1 MKRLGYRSENICQL
15 CEFILVGKSPRPRFA
30 RPYSLRV
37 GTVTHQRPPQPHLT
51 TRRGHGVFHK
61 REERL
66 NLHIRRWKSES
77 SSIVTEYVLKRQL
90 HALRQQIH
98 AMLSSRI
105 ETTVSEEDSL
115 RALQA
120 LHTIARTLVGAP
132 APEAEDGTTPVSALL
147 SLDGTTSQRAV
158 SQAPPPQHIPSHYR
172 RIATEEISKLAHDIL
187 THPGV
192 FISPA
197 ILNTYVSIQ
206 TLLGHPETLP
216 EAFTLYAR
224 KPIPGPNTPPAQYK
238 TPNPNKVSSAIPTSL
253 ADIAL
258 TAAIEKRDLSL
269 ALAII
274 DTTVCTPAFRR
285 SKIVRKAVPPLT
297 GFALAPVAV
306 YTLASQL
313 SVYQE
318 SMDTVMAT
326 NVAFAGIL
334 AYLGFTATIGV
345 VAVTTANDQMDRV
358 TWATGMP
365 LRERWLREEERAA
378 LDRVAGAWGF
388 KEPWRRGEE
397 EGKEWEELREFIGR
411 RGMVLDRVELM
422 EGME

>member
-1 MKRLGYRSENICQL
+1 MKRLRYRSNNLCQL
-15 CEFILVGKSPRPRFA
+15 CEFVSVETSPRCRFA
-30 RPYSLRV
+30 RPYSLLV
-37 GTVTHQRPPQPHLT
+37 GIVAHHWRPQQQLT
-51 TRRGHGVFHK
+51 PRRGHGVLLK
-61 REERL
+61 RL
-66 NLHIRRWKSES
+66 NFPSRRWISDSRS
-77 SSIVTEYVLKRQL
+77 SVTEEAVKRQL
-90 HALRQQIH
+90 HALRQQVH
-98 AMLSSRI
+98 AILSSKT
-105 ETTVSEEDSL
+105 ETVISEDNSL
-115 RALQA
+115 GALQA
-120 LHTIARTLVGAP
+120 LQTIARALIGTDS
-132 APEAEDGTTPVSALL
+132 PEARDGTTPVSALL
-147 SLDGTTSQRAV
+147 SLDGNASQAAV
-158 SQAPPPQHIPSHYR
+158 SQVPPPQDIPSHYR
-172 RIATEEISKLAHDIL
+172 LIATDEISKLAYDIL
-187 THPGV
+187 KHPGV

-216 EAFTLYAR
+216 EAFILYAR
-224 KPIPGPNTPPAQYK
+224 KPIPKPNTPPTQYK
-238 TPNPNKVSSAIPTSL
+238 IPNPNKASSATPTSI

-258 TAAIEKRDLSL
+258 TAAIEKKDLSL

-274 DTTVCTPAFRR
+274 DRTVCTPAFHR
-285 SKIVRKAVPPLT
+285 SKIIRKALPPLT

-318 SMDTVMAT
+318 SMDSAMAT

-334 AYLGFTATIGV
+334 AYVGFTATIGI

-365 LRERWLREEERAA
+365 LRDRWLREEERAA

-397 EGKEWEELREFIGR
+397 DGREWEELREFIGR